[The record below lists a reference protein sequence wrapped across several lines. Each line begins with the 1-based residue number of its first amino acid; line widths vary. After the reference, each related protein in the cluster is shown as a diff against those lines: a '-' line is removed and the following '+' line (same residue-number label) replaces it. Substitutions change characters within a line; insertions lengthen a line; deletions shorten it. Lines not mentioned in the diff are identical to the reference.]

1 MSSQTQELS
10 LNHEEKLKKI
20 LEIAPKLSFS
30 KRMKILTL
38 INILNPD
45 YITEQA
51 DGSRI
56 NLDRLPEVQIN
67 RIYDMCISSY
77 KIDEQITL
85 ME

>member
-10 LNHEEKLKKI
+10 LNPNEKIQKI
-20 LEIAPKLSFS
+20 LDLAPKLNLE

-67 RIYDMCISSY
+67 RIYDMVSSY

>member
-1 MSSQTQELS
+1 MAEKEL
-10 LNHEEKLKKI
+10 NPNEKIQKI
-20 LEIAPKLSFS
+20 LDLAPKLSLE
-30 KRMKILTL
+30 KRMRILTL